1 MELREAFFEGKA
13 STIRRR
19 AGFYYRDLLRNE
31 RLSPDQLSDLQW
43 KRAQS
48 IIDFALRETDFYP
61 GHYAD
66 NGFNAETNLKPEDW
80 SRIPILDRRTVKA
93 NAAAMRSTEA
103 SDRNSRPALT
113 GGTTGEPLK
122 TQHDARVPS
131 LALSWRMYGWWGVQ
145 PWDNIARIGRWG
157 FGRLSTLKNDVAWW
171 PTKQR
176 YMDAALLSPES
187 MRRFHRDVTRIRP
200 ALIEGYVGS
209 MLAFADFVE
218 AEALHLDPPRAVAT
232 TAAPL
237 TSSARSRLESVFRAP
252 VYDEYRGSEVG
263 WMAGECAEQDG
274 LHIFSDT
281 RLIEVVDN
289 DGNQLLPGET
299 GDIVITDLTNRVFPL
314 IRYRIGDLGTLMDGV
329 CACGIS
335 LPRMAQPDGRPTDML
350 RLPGGR
356 SMGHRLLGMFG
367 AHPEAVR
374 QFQIHQQS
382 DYSIV
387 VRVVEGDPP
396 DARVHIEK
404 AIDVLRR
411 RIDGA
416 APVTIEY
423 VDSLPYTRG
432 KVKYVIS
439 DVSPSP

>member
-1 MELREAFFEGKA
+1 
-13 STIRRR
+13 
-19 AGFYYRDLLRNE
+19 
-31 RLSPDQLSDLQW
+31 
-43 KRAQS
+43 
-48 IIDFALRETDFYP
+48 
-61 GHYAD
+61 
-66 NGFNAETNLKPEDW
+66 
-80 SRIPILDRRTVKA
+80 
-93 NAAAMRSTEA
+93 
-103 SDRNSRPALT
+103 
-113 GGTTGEPLK
+113 
-122 TQHDARVPS
+122 
-131 LALSWRMYGWWGVQ
+131 
-145 PWDNIARIGRWG
+145 
-157 FGRLSTLKNDVAWW
+157 
-171 PTKQR
+171 
-176 YMDAALLSPES
+176 
-187 MRRFHRDVTRIRP
+187 
-200 ALIEGYVGS
+200 